1 MKKATLLLIIIS
13 LSTACFAQDKIT
25 IKDVCYDATE
35 NEKLIVNT
43 YKQDEVVQ
51 NLSKKGFNITDTEFG
66 YREKK
71 NGDIIEF
78 KFITMHQK
86 SSNTTVTIGKE
97 GAYTIKFNTPRDT
110 EEFTENAISVG
121 YFAPEQDWFTIINGP
136 VCGITHFETRG
147 RILNFSICIP

>member
-1 MKKATLLLIIIS
+1 MKKVLLFLIIIL
-13 LSTACFAQDKIT
+13 LSTVCSAQGKIT

-35 NEKLIVNT
+35 DETFVVNT
-43 YKQDEVVQ
+43 YKQDEVIQ
-51 NLSKKGFNITDTEFG
+51 NLSKKGFSITDTEYG

-86 SSNTTVTIGKE
+86 ETSTTVTIGKE
-97 GAYTIKFNTPRDT
+97 GAYTIVFNTPRDA
-110 EEFTENAISVG
+110 EEFTENAVSVG
-121 YFAPEQDWFTIINGP
+121 YFAPEQDWYTIVRGP

-147 RILNFSICIP
+147 RVLNFSICIP